1 MARNTTLLTLYAFT
15 LAPLAVLGV
24 GPPTVKVR
32 DATVIG
38 TTDGTT
44 TSFLGIPFAQAPYV
58 LGVLFSAFYLDI

>member
-1 MARNTTLLTLYAFT
+1 MARKATLLTLYAFI

-24 GPPTVKVR
+24 GPPTVKVG

-44 TSFLGIPFAQAPYV
+44 VSFLGIPFAQAP
-58 LGVLFSAFYLDI
+58 